1 MSFAEKDFDLLYKE
15 LESDTEYLRK
25 RIIEVRELLEG
36 WKKKGEEITKKRKVL
51 AGKTKKKVM
60 PYEKSRLKNMDEKSV
75 SKEIDV

>member
-1 MSFAEKDFDLLYKE
+1 MSFAEKDFDLFYKE

-25 RIIEVRELLEG
+25 RNIEVRELLEG

-60 PYEKSRLKNMDEKSV
+60 PYEKSRLKNRDEKSV